1 MTDRREPADAA
12 NARRRLGRRVT
23 ALALPAL
30 VVLAAE
36 PLYLLVDTAVVGHLG
51 PVPLAGLAAGG
62 VLMASAAWLGNV
74 LAYGTTGRAAR
85 RYGAGQRA
93 QAVREGV
100 QASWLGLGAGL
111 AIVVLAQLLAHP
123 LMSVLVGGPD
133 AAAVRAAGE
142 LWFRIASLGVPG
154 ILLALAGNGWMRG
167 VQDTR
172 RPVRYV
178 LGGNALSM
186 VLCPVLVY
194 PAGLGLAGSA
204 LANVA
209 AQLVAAVLFVRA
221 LRAEG
226 VSLRPQPALIR
237 AQLAVGRD
245 LMLRTAAIQASFLSA
260 AAVASRLGAAPLAA
274 HQIALQLFMFLA
286 LVLDSVAIAA
296 QSLVG
301 ESLGGGRREEA
312 RAVAWRVAGYGGAA
326 GAVFATAL
334 LAAHDALP
342 RLFTS
347 DPVVLAMTG
356 QIWPWLAATQVAA
369 GVVFALDGVLIGAG
383 DVGFL
388 RDVTLASTLG
398 GFLPL
403 VWLAHL
409 AGWGL
414 PGVWA
419 GLLAFVLIRLVGMVL
434 RVAGAR
440 WTERGEAD
448 MRQVAQARAGDAR

>member
-1 MTDRREPADAA
+1 MTRSLA
-12 NARRRLGRRVT
+12 RRVT
-23 ALALPAL
+23 GLALPAL

-51 PVPLAGLAAGG
+51 PVPLAGLAVGG

-85 RYGAGQRA
+85 RFGAGQRGE
-93 QAVREGV
+93 AVSEGV

-111 AIVVLAQLLAHP
+111 VIVVLAQIFARP
-123 LMSVLVGGPD
+123 LMHVLVGGPD
-133 AAAVRAAGE
+133 AVEVRAAAE
-142 LWFRIASLGVPG
+142 TWFRIASLGVPA
-154 ILLALAGNGWMRG
+154 ILLSLAGNGWMRG

-178 LGGNALSM
+178 LGGNALSI
-186 VLCPVLVY
+186 VLCPLLVY

-204 LANVA
+204 VANVA

-226 VSLRPQPALIR
+226 VPLRPRPVLIR
-237 AQLAVGRD
+237 AQLRVGRD
-245 LMLRTAAIQASFLSA
+245 LTLRTAAIQASFLSA
-260 AAVASRLGAAPLAA
+260 AAVASRLGAGPLAA

-301 ESLGGGRREEA
+301 ESLGAGRRDEA
-312 RAVAWRVAGYGGAA
+312 RAVAWRVAGYGGVAGTAFAA
-326 GAVFATAL
+326 VL
-334 LAAHDALP
+334 LVTHDVLP

-347 DPVVLAMTG
+347 DAEVLAMTG
-356 QIWPWLAATQVAA
+356 LIWPWLAATQVAA

-383 DVGFL
+383 DVRFL
-388 RDVTLASTLG
+388 RDVTLVSTIG
-398 GFLPL
+398 GCLPL

-419 GLLAFVLIRLVGMVL
+419 GLLAFVVIRLGGMVL
-434 RVAGAR
+434 RVAGQR
-440 WTERGEAD
+440 WTEAGEAD
-448 MRQVAQARAGDAR
+448 MRQIGERA

>member
-1 MTDRREPADAA
+1 MTRSLA
-12 NARRRLGRRVT
+12 RRVT
-23 ALALPAL
+23 GLALPAL

-51 PVPLAGLAAGG
+51 PVPLAGLAVGG

-85 RYGAGQRA
+85 RFGAGQRGE
-93 QAVREGV
+93 AVSEGV

-111 AIVVLAQLLAHP
+111 VIVVLAQIFARP
-123 LMSVLVGGPD
+123 LMHVLVGGPD
-133 AAAVRAAGE
+133 AVEVRAAAE
-142 LWFRIASLGVPG
+142 TWFRIASLGVPA
-154 ILLALAGNGWMRG
+154 ILLSLAGNGWMRG

-178 LGGNALSM
+178 LGGNALSI
-186 VLCPVLVY
+186 VLCPLLVY

-204 LANVA
+204 VANVA

-226 VSLRPQPALIR
+226 VPLRPRPVLIR
-237 AQLAVGRD
+237 AQLRVGRD
-245 LMLRTAAIQASFLSA
+245 LTLRTAAIQASFLSA
-260 AAVASRLGAAPLAA
+260 AAVASRLGAGPLAA

-301 ESLGGGRREEA
+301 ESLGAGRRDEA
-312 RAVAWRVAGYGGAA
+312 RAVAWRVAGYGGVAGTAFAA
-326 GAVFATAL
+326 VL
-334 LAAHDALP
+334 LVTHDVLP

-347 DPVVLAMTG
+347 DAEVLAMTG
-356 QIWPWLAATQVAA
+356 FIWPWLAATQVAA

-383 DVGFL
+383 DVRFL
-388 RDVTLASTLG
+388 RDVTLVSTIG
-398 GFLPL
+398 GCLPL

-419 GLLAFVLIRLVGMVL
+419 GLLAFVVIRLGGMVL
-434 RVAGAR
+434 RVAGQR
-440 WTERGEAD
+440 WTEAGEAD
-448 MRQVAQARAGDAR
+448 MRQIGERA